1 MNNEIKLKNGAVV
14 KLIDK
19 DITGEQH
26 MDVKKTYVA
35 TTKKEIVAKGI
46 KYYQDKLNSAVMDKP
61 EVESIDI
68 TPITNVPMTEVP
80 PVVEE
85 TVSSQL
91 SEVDN
96 TIPNTV
102 EETKDEMPTVEEI
115 TKQAP
120 LYTDEPV
127 KAEIESVPET
137 PVTLEQ
143 DTPYSVPTEEPV
155 ALTPVPEENS
165 APTPSAEEP
174 FFNTMNITLPSEGL
188 TSSVES
194 IPTPEPSVEPIPEVN
209 SMANATPETPL
220 AAPSLP
226 NEEPKVESVETPA
239 EPLNFNIPTEPVVPT
254 PTPMPGDQERPVP
267 TPLAE
272 EPFFNTM
279 NITLPSE
286 GLTSSVESAPTPEPI
301 SQPTVDTP
309 NPFNS
314 ISVETETPTVE
325 PISLGNQEP
334 VVFDASKENNLLNAL
349 SDKTVEASN
358 KAMLLNDD
366 SLNNVRDF
374 GGEPTKV
381 NYQPNV
387 RKAGF
392 VNSKLLTVISILFF
406 LASCGFLVYEIFNFI
421 NAKK

>member
-1 MNNEIKLKNGAVV
+1 MNNEIKLKNGAIV

-85 TVSSQL
+85 AVSSQL
-91 SEVDN
+91 PEVNN
-96 TIPNTV
+96 TNLNTA
-102 EETKDEMPTVEEI
+102 EEVKDEMPTVEEI

-120 LYTDEPV
+120 LYTEKPV

-143 DTPYSVPTEEPV
+143 DTPYSAPTEEQP
-155 ALTPVPEENS
+155 TS
-165 APTPSAEEP
+165 TPSAEEP
-174 FFNTMNITLPSEGL
+174 FFNTMNITLPSERL
-188 TSSVES
+188 TSSVEP
-194 IPTPEPSVEPIPEVN
+194 IPTPEHSVEPIPEVN
-209 SMANATPETPL
+209 SMANVTPENPL

-226 NEEPKVESVETPA
+226 NEEPKVESVEIPA

-254 PTPMPGDQERPVP
+254 PMPMPGDQEHPVP

-286 GLTSSVESAPTPEPI
+286 GLTSAQMSAPTPEPI
-301 SQPTVDTP
+301 INTSVDTP
-309 NPFNS
+309 NPFSS
-314 ISVETETPTVE
+314 INAETETPTVE

-358 KAMLLNDD
+358 KAMLLNDN

-374 GGEPTKV
+374 GEEPAKV

-392 VNSKLLTVISILFF
+392 VNSKWLTVISILFF

>member
-1 MNNEIKLKNGAVV
+1 MNNEIKLKNGAIV

-68 TPITNVPMTEVP
+68 TPIMNVPMTEVP

-91 SEVDN
+91 PEVNN
-96 TIPNTV
+96 TNLNAT
-102 EETKDEMPTVEEI
+102 EEVKDEMPTVEEI

-127 KAEIESVPET
+127 KAEIESVSET

-143 DTPYSVPTEEPV
+143 DTPDSAPTEEQ
-155 ALTPVPEENS
+155 
-165 APTPSAEEP
+165 PTATLSAEEP
-174 FFNTMNITLPSEGL
+174 FFNTMNITLPSEKL
-188 TSSVES
+188 TSSVEP
-194 IPTPEPSVEPIPEVN
+194 IPTPEHSVEPIPEVN
-209 SMANATPETPL
+209 SMANVAPETPL

-254 PTPMPGDQERPVP
+254 PMPMPEDQEHPIP

-286 GLTSSVESAPTPEPI
+286 GLKSSTESTPTPEPI
-301 SQPTVDTP
+301 INTSVGTP
-309 NPFNS
+309 NPFSS
-314 ISVETETPTVE
+314 INVETGTPTVE
-325 PISLGNQEP
+325 PRSLENQEP

-349 SDKTVEASN
+349 SDKTIEASN
-358 KAMLLNDD
+358 KAMLLNNE

-374 GGEPTKV
+374 GGEPAKV
-381 NYQPNV
+381 NYQPNA

-392 VNSKLLTVISILFF
+392 VNSKLLTVVSIIFF

>member
-1 MNNEIKLKNGAVV
+1 MNNEIKLKNGAIV

-68 TPITNVPMTEVP
+68 TPIMNVPITEVP

-91 SEVDN
+91 PEVNN
-96 TIPNTV
+96 TNLNAT
-102 EETKDEMPTVEEI
+102 EEVKDEMPTVEEI

-143 DTPYSVPTEEPV
+143 DTPDSAPTEEQPT
-155 ALTPVPEENS
+155 A
-165 APTPSAEEP
+165 TPSAEEP
-174 FFNTMNITLPSEGL
+174 FFNTMNITLPSERL
-188 TSSVES
+188 TSSVEP
-194 IPTPEPSVEPIPEVN
+194 IPTPEHSVEPIPEVN
-209 SMANATPETPL
+209 SMANVTPENPL

-239 EPLNFNIPTEPVVPT
+239 KPLNFNIPTEPVVPT
-254 PTPMPGDQERPVP
+254 PMPMPEDQGHPIP

-286 GLTSSVESAPTPEPI
+286 GLKSSTESTPTPEPI
-301 SQPTVDTP
+301 IDTSVDTP
-309 NPFNS
+309 NPFSS
-314 ISVETETPTVE
+314 INAETGTPTVE
-325 PISLGNQEP
+325 PRSLENQEP

-349 SDKTVEASN
+349 SDKTIEASN
-358 KAMLLNDD
+358 KAMLLNNE

-374 GGEPTKV
+374 GGEPAKV

-392 VNSKLLTVISILFF
+392 VNSKLLTVVSILFF

>member
-1 MNNEIKLKNGAVV
+1 MNNEIKLKNGVVV

-46 KYYQDKLNSAVMDKP
+46 KYYQDKLNSVVMDKP

-68 TPITNVPMTEVP
+68 TPIMNVPTTEVP

-85 TVSSQL
+85 AVSSQL

-102 EETKDEMPTVEEI
+102 EEAKDEMPTVEEI

-120 LYTDEPV
+120 LYTEEPV

-137 PVTLEQ
+137 PTTLEQ
-143 DTPYSVPTEEPV
+143 DTPYSVPTEEQPTS
-155 ALTPVPEENS
+155 TPL
-165 APTPSAEEP
+165 AEEP
-174 FFNTMNITLPSEGL
+174 FFNTMNITLPSERL
-188 TSSVES
+188 TSSAEP
-194 IPTPEPSVEPIPEVN
+194 IPTPEPSVESIPEVE
-209 SMANATPETPL
+209 SVANVTPETPL

-254 PTPMPGDQERPVP
+254 PMPMPGDQEHPVP

-286 GLTSSVESAPTPEPI
+286 GLTSAQMSAPTPEPI
-301 SQPTVDTP
+301 INTSVDTP
-309 NPFNS
+309 NPFSS
-314 ISVETETPTVE
+314 INVEAETPTVE

-358 KAMLLNDD
+358 KAMLLNDNY
-366 SLNNVRDF
+366 LNNVRDF
-374 GGEPTKV
+374 GEEPAKV

-392 VNSKLLTVISILFF
+392 VNSKWLTVISILFF

>member
-1 MNNEIKLKNGAVV
+1 MNNEIKLKNGAIV

-91 SEVDN
+91 PEVNN
-96 TIPNTV
+96 TNLNAT
-102 EETKDEMPTVEEI
+102 EEVKDEMPTVEEI

-137 PVTLEQ
+137 PATLEQ
-143 DTPYSVPTEEPV
+143 DTPDSAPTEEQPT
-155 ALTPVPEENS
+155 A
-165 APTPSAEEP
+165 TPSAEEP
-174 FFNTMNITLPSEGL
+174 FFNTMNITLPSEKL
-188 TSSVES
+188 TSSVEP
-194 IPTPEPSVEPIPEVN
+194 IPTPEHSVEPIPEVN
-209 SMANATPETPL
+209 SMANVTPENPL

-254 PTPMPGDQERPVP
+254 PMPMPEDQEHPIP

-286 GLTSSVESAPTPEPI
+286 GLKSSTESTPTPEPI
-301 SQPTVDTP
+301 INTSVDTP
-309 NPFNS
+309 NPFSS
-314 ISVETETPTVE
+314 INVETGTPTDE
-325 PISLGNQEP
+325 PRSLENQEP

-349 SDKTVEASN
+349 SDKTIEASN
-358 KAMLLNDD
+358 KAMLLNNE

-374 GGEPTKV
+374 GGEPAKV

-392 VNSKLLTVISILFF
+392 VNSKLLTVVSILFF

>member
-1 MNNEIKLKNGAVV
+1 MNNEIKLKNGVVV

-46 KYYQDKLNSAVMDKP
+46 KYYQDKLNSVVMDKP

-68 TPITNVPMTEVP
+68 TPIMNVPMTEVP

-85 TVSSQL
+85 AVSSQL

-102 EETKDEMPTVEEI
+102 EETRDEMPTVEEI

-120 LYTDEPV
+120 LYTEEPV

-137 PVTLEQ
+137 PTTLEQ
-143 DTPYSVPTEEPV
+143 DTPYSVPTEEQPTS
-155 ALTPVPEENS
+155 TPL
-165 APTPSAEEP
+165 AEEP

-188 TSSVES
+188 TSSVEP
-194 IPTPEPSVEPIPEVN
+194 IPTPKPSVEPIPEVN
-209 SMANATPETPL
+209 SMASAMPETPL
-220 AAPSLP
+220 EAPSLP

-239 EPLNFNIPTEPVVPT
+239 EPLNFNIPTESVVPT
-254 PTPMPGDQERPVP
+254 PMPMPGDQEHPIP

-286 GLTSSVESAPTPEPI
+286 GLKSSTESTPTPEPI
-301 SQPTVDTP
+301 INTSVDTP
-309 NPFNS
+309 NPFSS
-314 ISVETETPTVE
+314 INVEAENPTVE

-358 KAMLLNDD
+358 KAMLLNND

-374 GGEPTKV
+374 GEEPAKV

>member
-1 MNNEIKLKNGAVV
+1 MNNEIKLKNGAIV

-91 SEVDN
+91 PEVNN
-96 TIPNTV
+96 TNLNAT
-102 EETKDEMPTVEEI
+102 EEVKDEMPTVEEI

-120 LYTDEPV
+120 LYTEKPV

-143 DTPYSVPTEEPV
+143 DTPDSAPTEEQP
-155 ALTPVPEENS
+155 TS
-165 APTPSAEEP
+165 TPSAEEP
-174 FFNTMNITLPSEGL
+174 FFNTMNITLPSERL
-188 TSSVES
+188 TSSVEP
-194 IPTPEPSVEPIPEVN
+194 IPTPEHSVEPIPEVN
-209 SMANATPETPL
+209 SMANVTPENPL

-226 NEEPKVESVETPA
+226 NEEPKVESVEIPA

-254 PTPMPGDQERPVP
+254 PMPMPGDQEHPVP

-286 GLTSSVESAPTPEPI
+286 GLKSSAESTPTPKPI
-301 SQPTVDTP
+301 INTSVDTP
-309 NPFNS
+309 NPFSS
-314 ISVETETPTVE
+314 INAETETPTVE

-358 KAMLLNDD
+358 KSMLLNDN

-374 GGEPTKV
+374 GEEPAKV

-392 VNSKLLTVISILFF
+392 VNSKWLTVISILFF

>member
-1 MNNEIKLKNGAVV
+1 MNNEIKLKNGVVV

-46 KYYQDKLNSAVMDKP
+46 KYYQDKLNSVVMDKP

-68 TPITNVPMTEVP
+68 TPIMNVPTTEVP

-85 TVSSQL
+85 AVSSQL

-102 EETKDEMPTVEEI
+102 EEAKDEMPTVEEI

-120 LYTDEPV
+120 LYTEEPV

-137 PVTLEQ
+137 PTTLEQ
-143 DTPYSVPTEEPV
+143 DTPYSVPTEEQPTS
-155 ALTPVPEENS
+155 TPL
-165 APTPSAEEP
+165 AEEP
-174 FFNTMNITLPSEGL
+174 FFNTMNITLPSERL
-188 TSSVES
+188 TSSAEP

-209 SMANATPETPL
+209 SMASAMPETTSV
-220 AAPSLP
+220 APSLP
-226 NEEPKVESVETPA
+226 NEEPKVESVETPT

-254 PTPMPGDQERPVP
+254 PMPMPGDQEHPVP

-286 GLTSSVESAPTPEPI
+286 GLTSAQMSAPTPEPI
-301 SQPTVDTP
+301 INTSVDTP
-309 NPFNS
+309 NPFSS
-314 ISVETETPTVE
+314 INVEAETPTVE

-358 KAMLLNDD
+358 KAMLLNDNY
-366 SLNNVRDF
+366 LNNVRDF
-374 GGEPTKV
+374 GEEPAKV

-392 VNSKLLTVISILFF
+392 VNSKWLTVISILFF

>member
-1 MNNEIKLKNGAVV
+1 MNNEIKLKNGAVI

-46 KYYQDKLNSAVMDKP
+46 KYYQDKLNSVVMDKP

-68 TPITNVPMTEVP
+68 TPIMNVPMTEVP

-85 TVSSQL
+85 AVSSQL

-96 TIPNTV
+96 TIPNAV
-102 EETKDEMPTVEEI
+102 EEAKDEMPTVEEI

-120 LYTDEPV
+120 LYTEEPV

-137 PVTLEQ
+137 PTTLEQ
-143 DTPYSVPTEEPV
+143 DTPYSVPTEEQ
-155 ALTPVPEENS
+155 
-165 APTPSAEEP
+165 PTS
-174 FFNTMNITLPSEGL
+174 
-188 TSSVES
+188 
-194 IPTPEPSVEPIPEVN
+194 
-209 SMANATPETPL
+209 
-220 AAPSLP
+220 
-226 NEEPKVESVETPA
+226 
-239 EPLNFNIPTEPVVPT
+239 
-254 PTPMPGDQERPVP
+254 

-286 GLTSSVESAPTPEPI
+286 GLTSSVESIQTPEPSVEPIPEVGPVASATPETPLAAPLLPNEEPKVENVETPTEPLNFNIPTEPVVPTPMPMPENQEHPVPTPLAEEPFFNTMNITLPSEGLTSAQMSAPTPEPI
-301 SQPTVDTP
+301 INTSVDTP
-309 NPFNS
+309 NPFSS
-314 ISVETETPTVE
+314 INVEAETPTVE

-358 KAMLLNDD
+358 KAMLLNND

-374 GGEPTKV
+374 GEEPAKV

>member
-1 MNNEIKLKNGAVV
+1 MNNEIKLKNGAII

-46 KYYQDKLNSAVMDKP
+46 KYYQDKLNSVVMDKP

-68 TPITNVPMTEVP
+68 TPIMNVSMTEVP

-91 SEVDN
+91 PKVDN

-120 LYTDEPV
+120 LYTEEPV

-137 PVTLEQ
+137 PTTLEQ
-143 DTPYSVPTEEPV
+143 DTPYSVPTEEQPTS
-155 ALTPVPEENS
+155 TPL
-165 APTPSAEEP
+165 AEEP

-188 TSSVES
+188 TSSVEP
-194 IPTPEPSVEPIPEVN
+194 IPTPKPSVEPIPEVN
-209 SMANATPETPL
+209 SMASAMPETPL
-220 AAPSLP
+220 EAPSLP

-254 PTPMPGDQERPVP
+254 PMPMPGDQERPVP

-286 GLTSSVESAPTPEPI
+286 GLTSSVEPTPTPEPI
-301 SQPTVDTP
+301 INTSVDTP
-309 NPFNS
+309 NPFSS
-314 ISVETETPTVE
+314 INVETGTPTVE

-358 KAMLLNDD
+358 KAMLLNDN

-374 GGEPTKV
+374 GEEPAKV
-381 NYQPNV
+381 NYQPNFK
-387 RKAGF
+387 KAGF
-392 VNSKLLTVISILFF
+392 VNSKWLTVISILFF

>member
-1 MNNEIKLKNGAVV
+1 MNNEIKLKNGAIV

-46 KYYQDKLNSAVMDKP
+46 KYYQDKLNSVVMDKP

-68 TPITNVPMTEVP
+68 TPIMNVPTTEVP
-80 PVVEE
+80 PVVEK

-91 SEVDN
+91 PEVNN
-96 TIPNTV
+96 TNLNTAKEV
-102 EETKDEMPTVEEI
+102 KDEMPTVEEI

-120 LYTDEPV
+120 LYTEEPV

-137 PVTLEQ
+137 PTTLEQ
-143 DTPYSVPTEEPV
+143 DTPYSAPTEEQP
-155 ALTPVPEENS
+155 TS
-165 APTPSAEEP
+165 TPSAEEP
-174 FFNTMNITLPSEGL
+174 FFNTMNITLPSERL
-188 TSSVES
+188 TSSVEP
-194 IPTPEPSVEPIPEVN
+194 IPTPEHSVEPIPEVN
-209 SMANATPETPL
+209 SMANVAPENPL

-254 PTPMPGDQERPVP
+254 PMPMPEDQEHPIP

-286 GLTSSVESAPTPEPI
+286 GLKSSTESTPTPEPI
-301 SQPTVDTP
+301 INTSVDTP
-309 NPFNS
+309 NPFSS
-314 ISVETETPTVE
+314 INAETGTPTVE
-325 PISLGNQEP
+325 PRSLGNQEP

-349 SDKTVEASN
+349 SDKTIEASN

-392 VNSKLLTVISILFF
+392 VNSKLLTVVSILFF

>member
-1 MNNEIKLKNGAVV
+1 MNNEIKLKNGAVI

-68 TPITNVPMTEVP
+68 TPIMNVPMPEVP

-91 SEVDN
+91 PEVNN
-96 TIPNTV
+96 TNLNAT
-102 EETKDEMPTVEEI
+102 EEVKEEMPTVEEI

-143 DTPYSVPTEEPV
+143 DTPYSAPTEEQP
-155 ALTPVPEENS
+155 TS
-165 APTPSAEEP
+165 TPSAEEP
-174 FFNTMNITLPSEGL
+174 FFNTMNITLPSERL
-188 TSSVES
+188 TSSVEP
-194 IPTPEPSVEPIPEVN
+194 IPTPEHSVEPIPEVN
-209 SMANATPETPL
+209 SMANVTPENPL

-254 PTPMPGDQERPVP
+254 PMPMPEDQEHPIP

-286 GLTSSVESAPTPEPI
+286 GLKSSTESTPTPEPI
-301 SQPTVDTP
+301 INTSVDTP
-309 NPFNS
+309 NPFSS
-314 ISVETETPTVE
+314 INVETGTPTVE
-325 PISLGNQEP
+325 PRSLGNQEP

-349 SDKTVEASN
+349 SDKTIEASN

-374 GGEPTKV
+374 GGEPAKV

-392 VNSKLLTVISILFF
+392 VNSKLLTVVSILFF

>member
-1 MNNEIKLKNGAVV
+1 MNNEIKLKNGAIV

-61 EVESIDI
+61 EVKSIDI
-68 TPITNVPMTEVP
+68 TPIMNVPMTEVP

-91 SEVDN
+91 PEVNN
-96 TIPNTV
+96 TNLNAT
-102 EETKDEMPTVEEI
+102 EEVKDEMPTVEEI

-143 DTPYSVPTEEPV
+143 DTPDSAPTEEQ
-155 ALTPVPEENS
+155 TTS
-165 APTPSAEEP
+165 TPSAEEP
-174 FFNTMNITLPSEGL
+174 FFNTMNITLPSERL
-188 TSSVES
+188 TSSVEP
-194 IPTPEPSVEPIPEVN
+194 IPTPEHSVEPIPEVN
-209 SMANATPETPL
+209 SMANVTPENPL

-254 PTPMPGDQERPVP
+254 PMPMPEDQEHPIP

-286 GLTSSVESAPTPEPI
+286 GLKSSTESTPTPEPI
-301 SQPTVDTP
+301 INTSVDTP
-309 NPFNS
+309 NPFSS
-314 ISVETETPTVE
+314 INAETGTPTVE
-325 PISLGNQEP
+325 PRSLENQEP

-349 SDKTVEASN
+349 SDKNIEASN
-358 KAMLLNDD
+358 KAMLLNNE

-374 GGEPTKV
+374 GGEPAKV

-392 VNSKLLTVISILFF
+392 VNSKLLTVVSILFF

>member
-1 MNNEIKLKNGAVV
+1 MNNEIRLKNGTVI

-19 DITGEQH
+19 DIIGEQH

-46 KYYQDKLNSAVMDKP
+46 KYYQDKLNSVVMDKP

-68 TPITNVPMTEVP
+68 TPIMNVQPAEVP

-85 TVSSQL
+85 TIPSQL
-91 SEVDN
+91 SRVDN

-102 EETKDEMPTVEEI
+102 EEI
-115 TKQAP
+115 TKHVP
-120 LYTDEPV
+120 LYTEEPM
-127 KAEIESVPET
+127 KAEIESVQET
-137 PVTLEQ
+137 PAAIEQ
-143 DTPYSVPTEEPV
+143 TASNSVSTEEQ
-155 ALTPVPEENS
+155 S
-165 APTPSAEEP
+165 IPTPLENEP

-188 TSSVES
+188 TSNVES
-194 IPTPEPSVEPIPEVN
+194 IPTSEPSAEQIQEVAPITGVTTEETL
-209 SMANATPETPL
+209 AT
-220 AAPSLP
+220 PSLP
-226 NEEPKVESVETPA
+226 NEEPKVENNETLA
-239 EPLNFNIPTEPVVPT
+239 EPLNFNIPQEPVIPS
-254 PTPMPGDQERPVP
+254 PMPMLEEQEHPVP
-267 TPLAE
+267 TPLAD

-286 GLTSSVESAPTPEPI
+286 GLTSNVASAPIPEA
-301 SQPTVDTP
+301 TVDAP
-309 NPFNS
+309 NPFTN
-314 ISVETETPTVE
+314 ISAETATPTIE
-325 PISLGNQEP
+325 PISLENQEP

-349 SDKTVEASN
+349 SDKNVEASN

-374 GGEPTKV
+374 GGESVKV
-381 NYQPNV
+381 NYQPNA

>member
-1 MNNEIKLKNGAVV
+1 MNNEIKLKNGAIV

-68 TPITNVPMTEVP
+68 TPIMNVPMTEVP

-91 SEVDN
+91 PEVNN
-96 TIPNTV
+96 TNLNAT
-102 EETKDEMPTVEEI
+102 EEVKDEMPTVEEI

-137 PVTLEQ
+137 PATLEQ
-143 DTPYSVPTEEPV
+143 DTPDSAPTEEQPT
-155 ALTPVPEENS
+155 A
-165 APTPSAEEP
+165 TPSAEEP
-174 FFNTMNITLPSEGL
+174 FFNTMNITLPSEKL
-188 TSSVES
+188 TSSVEP
-194 IPTPEPSVEPIPEVN
+194 IPTPEHSVEPIPEVN
-209 SMANATPETPL
+209 SMANVTPENPL

-239 EPLNFNIPTEPVVPT
+239 KPLNFNIPTEPVVPT
-254 PTPMPGDQERPVP
+254 PMPMPEDQGHPIP

-286 GLTSSVESAPTPEPI
+286 GLKSSTESTPTPEPI
-301 SQPTVDTP
+301 INTSVDTP
-309 NPFNS
+309 NPFSS
-314 ISVETETPTVE
+314 INAETGTPTVE
-325 PISLGNQEP
+325 PRSLENQEP

-349 SDKTVEASN
+349 SDKTIEASN
-358 KAMLLNDD
+358 KAMLLNNE

-374 GGEPTKV
+374 GGEPAKV

-392 VNSKLLTVISILFF
+392 VNSKLLTVVSILFF

>member
-1 MNNEIKLKNGAVV
+1 MNNEIKLKNGAIV

-91 SEVDN
+91 PEVNN
-96 TIPNTV
+96 TNLNAT
-102 EETKDEMPTVEEI
+102 EEVKDEMPTVEEI

-143 DTPYSVPTEEPV
+143 DTPDSAPTEEQP
-155 ALTPVPEENS
+155 TS
-165 APTPSAEEP
+165 TPSAEEP
-174 FFNTMNITLPSEGL
+174 FFNTMNITLPSERL
-188 TSSVES
+188 TSSVEP
-194 IPTPEPSVEPIPEVN
+194 IPTPEHSVEPIPEVN
-209 SMANATPETPL
+209 SMANVTPENPL

-226 NEEPKVESVETPA
+226 NEEPKVESVEIPA

-254 PTPMPGDQERPVP
+254 PMPMPGDQEHPVP

-286 GLTSSVESAPTPEPI
+286 GLTSAQMSAPTPEPI
-301 SQPTVDTP
+301 INTSVDTP
-309 NPFNS
+309 NPFSS
-314 ISVETETPTVE
+314 INAETETPTVE

-358 KAMLLNDD
+358 KAMLLNDN

-374 GGEPTKV
+374 GEEPAKV

-392 VNSKLLTVISILFF
+392 VNSKWLTVISILFF

>member
-1 MNNEIKLKNGAVV
+1 MNNEIKLKNGAIV

-46 KYYQDKLNSAVMDKP
+46 KYYQDKLNSVVMDKP

-68 TPITNVPMTEVP
+68 TPIMNVPMTEVP

-91 SEVDN
+91 PEVNN
-96 TIPNTV
+96 TNLNAT
-102 EETKDEMPTVEEI
+102 EEVKDEMPTVEEI

-143 DTPYSVPTEEPV
+143 DTPDSAPTEEQ
-155 ALTPVPEENS
+155 TTS
-165 APTPSAEEP
+165 TPSAEEP
-174 FFNTMNITLPSEGL
+174 FFNTMNITLPSERL
-188 TSSVES
+188 TSSVEP
-194 IPTPEPSVEPIPEVN
+194 IPTPEHSVEPIPEVN
-209 SMANATPETPL
+209 SMANVTPENPL
-220 AAPSLP
+220 AAPSLL

-254 PTPMPGDQERPVP
+254 PMPMPEDQEHPIP

-286 GLTSSVESAPTPEPI
+286 GLKSSAESTPTPKPI
-301 SQPTVDTP
+301 INTSVDTP
-309 NPFNS
+309 NPFSS
-314 ISVETETPTVE
+314 INVETGTPTVE

-358 KAMLLNDD
+358 KAMLLNNE

-374 GGEPTKV
+374 GGEPAKV

-392 VNSKLLTVISILFF
+392 VNSKLLTVVSILFF

>member
-19 DITGEQH
+19 DIIGEQH
-26 MDVKKTYVA
+26 MDVKETYVA

-46 KYYQDKLNSAVMDKP
+46 KYYQDKLNSVVMDKP

-68 TPITNVPMTEVP
+68 TPIMNVPMTEIP

-85 TVSSQL
+85 AVSPQL
-91 SEVDN
+91 PEVDN
-96 TIPNTV
+96 TISSTV
-102 EETKDEMPTVEEI
+102 EDEKDEMPTVEEI

-120 LYTDEPV
+120 LYTEEPV
-127 KAEIESVPET
+127 KAEIESVSGT

-143 DTPYSVPTEEPV
+143 DTPYSVPTEEQ
-155 ALTPVPEENS
+155 
-165 APTPSAEEP
+165 PTPNLSAEEP
-174 FFNTMNITLPSEGL
+174 FFNTMNITLPSEEL
-188 TSSVES
+188 TSSVKS
-194 IPTPEPSVEPIPEVN
+194 IQTPEPSVEQIPEV
-209 SMANATPETPL
+209 SHESSSTPEAPL

-226 NEEPKVESVETPA
+226 NEEQNVKNIENHA
-239 EPLNFNIPTEPVVPT
+239 EPLNFNMPTEPVI
-254 PTPMPGDQERPVP
+254 PTPMPMPEDQEHPVA

-286 GLTSSVESAPTPEPI
+286 GLTNASMSTPTPEPI
-301 SQPTVDTP
+301 INTSVDTP
-309 NPFNS
+309 NPFSS
-314 ISVETETPTVE
+314 INVETGTQTVE

-358 KAMLLNDD
+358 KAMLLNDS

-374 GGEPTKV
+374 GEEPTKV
-381 NYQPNV
+381 NYQPNA

-406 LASCGFLVYEIFNFI
+406 LVSCGFLVYEIFNFI

>member
-1 MNNEIKLKNGAVV
+1 MNNEIKLKNGAIV

-46 KYYQDKLNSAVMDKP
+46 KYYQDKLNSAVMNKP
-61 EVESIDI
+61 EVKSIDI
-68 TPITNVPMTEVP
+68 TPIMNVPITEVP

-91 SEVDN
+91 PEVNN
-96 TIPNTV
+96 TNLNAT
-102 EETKDEMPTVEEI
+102 EEVKDEMPTVEEI

-143 DTPYSVPTEEPV
+143 DTPDSAPTEEQPT
-155 ALTPVPEENS
+155 A
-165 APTPSAEEP
+165 TPSAEEP
-174 FFNTMNITLPSEGL
+174 FFNTMNITLPSERL
-188 TSSVES
+188 TSSVEP
-194 IPTPEPSVEPIPEVN
+194 IPTPEHSVEPIPEVN
-209 SMANATPETPL
+209 SMANVTPENPL

-226 NEEPKVESVETPA
+226 NEELKVESVETPA

-254 PTPMPGDQERPVP
+254 PMPMPEDQEHPIP

-286 GLTSSVESAPTPEPI
+286 GLKSSTESTPTPEPI
-301 SQPTVDTP
+301 INTSVDTP
-309 NPFNS
+309 NPFSS
-314 ISVETETPTVE
+314 INAETGTPTVE
-325 PISLGNQEP
+325 PRSLENQEP

-349 SDKTVEASN
+349 SDKTIEASN
-358 KAMLLNDD
+358 KAMLLNNE

-374 GGEPTKV
+374 GGEPAKV

-392 VNSKLLTVISILFF
+392 VNSKLLTVVSILFF